1 MTPASPDRAPD
12 DGVAGTEMKVAAF
25 DFDGTIA
32 RRDTLMPFL
41 ASVAGRAAFARAALG
56 RSPQLAGAVL
66 GRGDRD
72 AEKEVLIGRLLA
84 GRAAA
89 DVEAAGVAYADR
101 LWAAQR
107 FRPEMLGRLAWHRA
121 EGHRIVIVSASLD
134 SYLRPL
140 APRLGVDD
148 VLSCSLAAED
158 GVLTGTL
165 AGGNVRGPEKVRR
178 LESWLA
184 GRPVELWAYGDSS
197 GDDELLAFADHPTRV
212 TR

>member
-1 MTPASPDRAPD
+1 VSSASPERRP
-12 DGVAGTEMKVAAF
+12 VAAF

-41 ASVAGRAAFARAALG
+41 ASVVGRGAFLRAALG
-56 RSPQLAGAVL
+56 RAPQLARVAA
-66 GRGDRD
+66 GRADRD

-89 DVEAAGVAYADR
+89 EVATAGTAYAER
-101 LWAAQR
+101 LWTAQR
-107 FRPEMLGRLAWHRA
+107 FRPDMLERLAWHRA

-134 SYLRPL
+134 AYLLPL
-140 APRLGVDD
+140 APRLGVDH
-148 VLSCSLAAED
+148 VISCSLAAEN

-165 AGGNVRGPEKVRR
+165 VGGNVRGAEKVRR

-184 GRPVELWAYGDSS
+184 GEPVELWAYGDSV
-197 GDDELLAFADHPTRV
+197 GDDELLARADHPTRV
-212 TR
+212 ER

>member
-1 MTPASPDRAPD
+1 MSEASPERQA
-12 DGVAGTEMKVAAF
+12 VAAF

-41 ASVAGRAAFARAALG
+41 AAVAGRGAFARAALG
-56 RSPQLAGAVL
+56 RSPQLLRVAV
-66 GRGDRD
+66 GRADRD
-72 AEKEVLIGRLLA
+72 VEKEALIGRLLA
-84 GRAAA
+84 GRDAAEVAAA
-89 DVEAAGVAYADR
+89 GTAYAGR

-107 FRPEMLGRLAWHRA
+107 FRPEMLERLAWHRA

-134 SYLRPL
+134 SYLAPL
-140 APRLGVDD
+140 APKLGVDH
-148 VLSCSLAAED
+148 VISCSLHEED
-158 GVLTGTL
+158 GRLTGTL
-165 AGGNVRGPEKVRR
+165 VGGNVRGAEKVRR

-184 GRPVELWAYGDSS
+184 GAPVELWAYGDSA

>member
-1 MTPASPDRAPD
+1 M
-12 DGVAGTEMKVAAF
+12 AAF

-41 ASVAGRAAFARAALG
+41 ATIAGRGAFARAAIA
-56 RSPQLAGAVL
+56 RSPRILQVVAGRA
-66 GRGDRD
+66 DRD

-89 DVEAAGVAYADR
+89 DVAAAGAAYADR
-101 LWAAQR
+101 LWTAQR
-107 FRPEMLGRLAWHRA
+107 FRPAMLERLAWHRA

-134 SYLRPL
+134 AYLVPL
-140 APRLGVDD
+140 APRLGVDH
-148 VLSCSLAAED
+148 VISSSLSAEE

-165 AGGNVRGPEKVRR
+165 VGGNVRGPEKVRR

-184 GRPVELWAYGDSS
+184 GETVELWAYGDSA
-197 GDDELLAFADHPTRV
+197 GDDELLARADHPTRV

>member
-1 MTPASPDRAPD
+1 VTSPSPERRP
-12 DGVAGTEMKVAAF
+12 VAAF

-41 ASVAGRAAFARAALG
+41 ASVAGRTAFTRAALG
-56 RSPQLAGAVL
+56 RAPQLLRVVAGRA
-66 GRGDRD
+66 DRD
-72 AEKEVLIGRLLA
+72 AEKEVLVGRLLA

-89 DVEAAGVAYADR
+89 DVAMAGVAYADR

-107 FRPEMLGRLAWHRA
+107 FRPEMLERLAWHRA

-134 SYLRPL
+134 TYLAPL
-140 APRLGVDD
+140 APRLGVDH
-148 VLSCSLAAED
+148 VISCSLAAED

-165 AGGNVRGPEKVRR
+165 LGGNVRGAEKVRR

-184 GRPVELWAYGDSS
+184 GAQVELWAYGDSA
-197 GDDELLAFADHPTRV
+197 GDDELLARADHPTRV
-212 TR
+212 T